1 MDSRVRLENKDTK
14 LFKIFSGLITSAFK
28 LKRKALENAYQ
39 VHLRLFPFVHPN
51 ISFNV
56 QDAIADMYD
65 KNNNQAGPKKIV
77 NDTSQPKPH
86 VAS

>member
-1 MDSRVRLENKDTK
+1 MRIRYMRDC
-14 LFKIFSGLITSAFK
+14 FFW
-28 LKRKALENAYQ
+28 
-39 VHLRLFPFVHPN
+39 VHLILN
-51 ISFNV
+51 ISFII